1 MISKLVDD
9 KQIKELT
16 EEQKILFAYS
26 KLEYTKELDIKTKQ
40 DEQEFLQDL
49 QNDEQFKKDMKNYC
63 LRLLEDMRQKYE
75 SLKKLLE
82 DLNYEK

>member
-75 SLKKLLE
+75 SLKELLG
-82 DLNYEK
+82 DL